1 MQKKISIPLFFLIIF
16 QTTFMALNTQ
26 AATSLHLPVLVS
38 SGKYQI
44 FQLKDF
50 STVLQSS
57 QLQIPK
63 TIELNALTDIEEIE
77 EIEQQI
83 QILSNVVNKPLKL
96 VKSADLKT
104 YIDNNLED
112 KLCYTGNREMALRLF
127 PHFNSDF
134 FPADLQWIGYRFS
147 GESTFKDF
155 SSNETLPK
163 TFLNTI
169 SLNNQFQWL
178 TQSMKIT
185 DIQILTLNKKTNTI
199 EMQVISMCELTSK

>member
-1 MQKKISIPLFFLIIF
+1 MQNTISMPLFFLIII
-16 QTTFMALNTQ
+16 QTTFIALNSQ

-63 TIELNALTDIEEIE
+63 TIELNALTEVEEIE

-112 KLCYTGNREMALRLF
+112 KLCYTGNPEIALRLF

-155 SSNETLPK
+155 TSSQALPK

-169 SLNNQFQWL
+169 SLSNQLQWI

-185 DIQILTLNKKTNTI
+185 DIQILTLNKKTNSI
-199 EMQVISMCELTSK
+199 EMEVISMCESTSK